1 MANDISTIYEVM
13 GEQINLTMMQHMLKV
28 ETKAYIKEEV
38 KKVLAHNAELKKL
51 ITEEAVKIAREY
63 VLSDEFAEEVKSN
76 IYIGERC
83 Y

>member
-51 ITEEAVKIAREY
+51 ITVEAVKIAREY